1 MTNSLIANAVITML
15 SSFLSNSGAEV
26 AKNIGKDVY
35 EKVKHSLKKDDEKEA
50 LHNLEK
56 EPFSI
61 RHQTILENILMPKFL
76 DRSFFQEVSAALYI
90 STVNTYILTLVLNSI
105 ANIKDEL
112 ERHYRWWINAGPD
125 KKGEY
130 QNRIE
135 QLEKDL
141 MDLERKFLNIIQS
154 SIEKDD
160 KSLIA
165 LK

>member
-1 MTNSLIANAVITML
+1 MTNSQISNAVITMI

-35 EKVKHSLKKDDEKEA
+35 EKVKHSLKKPDEKQA
-50 LHNLEK
+50 LNNLET

-61 RHQTILENILMPKFL
+61 LYQKMLEKILMTKL
-76 DRSFFQEVSAALYI
+76 VDRGFFQEVSVALHI

-105 ANIKDEL
+105 GNIKDEL
-112 ERHYRWWINAGPD
+112 EPLYRWWINAGPD

-130 QNRIE
+130 KNRIE

-141 MDLERKFLNIIQS
+141 IDLEGKFLSIIQT
-154 SIEKDD
+154 SIQVNPMPE
-160 KSLIA
+160 ST
-165 LK
+165 